1 MSKLKTLII
10 IDKLVNFIPIFGII
24 LTFYVLIGILTGYIK
39 FRLLVIV
46 ILLILNFM
54 VLVMLRVKVIFCILS
69 KNG

>member
-39 FRLLVIV
+39 
-46 ILLILNFM
+46 
-54 VLVMLRVKVIFCILS
+54 
-69 KNG
+69 